1 MILVLRNR
9 RIAHEF
15 KVSLGY
21 AVGETLS
28 ANFQVW
34 DLNQF
39 AGWSSTV
46 LQGN

>member
-21 AVGETLS
+21 AVVRLY
-28 ANFQVW
+28 
-34 DLNQF
+34 
-39 AGWSSTV
+39 
-46 LQGN
+46 LQTSKFGI